1 MDKKRI
7 LFGAAYSKIEPL
19 GLLHL
24 GGLARDEGWERQYQ
38 LIKNHDFEPFFEKIK
53 EFKPNIVGFNI
64 YTGNHLQLFGA
75 YKRLKKDHP
84 NIQTMIGGPHATY
97 FPSESLKYGDYIVMS
112 EGFGSLRKIL
122 KGDIKPGIITQDSKE
137 KFPLPDRATFYE
149 EHHEHRDSYIK
160 SFITMTG
167 CPYKCTYCYNS
178 SEPKDIQAPPE
189 IIQKLEQGLLLPV
202 ISNKEEGCGSSR
214 GDSNETKD
222 YKLNKLGYGRLF
234 PFNVRSIDDVIA
246 ETREIAEK
254 WPTEILYC
262 QDDVHGFDTKDWLP
276 EFAERYPKEAGIPY
290 HAQIRWEMTKDKKR
304 LDLLR
309 DAGCLGLTLAIEAA
323 DPIIRK
329 EVLDR
334 GMPEE
339 LMFEGMEYLIK
350 NDFKIRTEQIMGLPY
365 GATTKPTKMNL
376 EADLEL
382 VELNVKLREISG
394 GPTMA
399 WSSTLAPYS
408 GTKLGLYAMENGH
421 YEELALNNDVPDTFF
436 EKSVLRF
443 PKEWVGPKLKEIK
456 NDEGVWLDE
465 SSLDKYREQNAEL
478 RRIFNFVTLVPE
490 GDKLA
495 ETYLKSNQDFSYDR
509 LGRETIEHLEK
520 LSGKNTDARKM
531 LSSISRAKKLINE
544 QLSNGSTIEGFDEL
558 APCFACIPSFEK
570 AIEKT
575 AEYARENKN
584 VLDPRVFSTAVRHHL
599 YENVLYSIKETPR
612 SNETIVERY
621 PPKL

>member
-1 MDKKRI
+1 MGKKRI

-24 GGLARDEGWERQYQ
+24 GGLAKDEGWEREYQ
-38 LIKNHDFEPFFEKIK
+38 LVKNHNFEPFFEKIK
-53 EFKPNIVGFNI
+53 EFKPDIVGFNI
-64 YTGNHLQLFGA
+64 YTGNHLQLFEA
-75 YKRLKKDHP
+75 YNRLKKDHP
-84 NIQTMIGGPHATY
+84 NIQTIIGGPHATY
-97 FPSESLKYGDYIVMS
+97 FPSESSKHGDYIVMS
-112 EGFGSLRKIL
+112 EGFHSLRKIL
-122 KGDIKPGIITQDSKE
+122 KGNTKPGIITMDLKE
-137 KFPLPDRATFYE
+137 KFPQPDRETFYN

-189 IIQKLEQGLLLPV
+189 IIEKIEMGLSLPV
-202 ISNKEEGCGSSR
+202 ISEKSGDCESSC
-214 GDSNETKD
+214 GDSSDSKD

-246 ETREIAEK
+246 ETREIAER

-262 QDDVHGFDTKDWLP
+262 QDDVHGFDVKDWLP

-304 LDLLR
+304 LDLLK
-309 DAGCLGLTLAIEAA
+309 DAGCSGLTLAIEAA

-339 LMFEGMEYLIK
+339 LMFEGMEYLTEH
-350 NDFKIRTEQIMGLPY
+350 DFKIRTEQITGLPY

-382 VELNVKLREISG
+382 VELNVRLREKAG

-399 WSSTLAPYS
+399 WSSTLAPYA

-421 YEELALNNDVPDTFF
+421 YEELSKNNDVPDTFF
-436 EKSVLRF
+436 ERSVLRF
-443 PKEWVGPKLKEIK
+443 PKEWVGPRLREIK
-456 NDEGVWLDE
+456 DNDEIWLDE
-465 SSLDKYREQNAEL
+465 GSLAKYREQNAEL

-495 ETYLKSNQDFSYDR
+495 KNYLKSNEDFSYDR

-520 LSGKNTDARKM
+520 LSEKNTNARKI
-531 LSSISRAKKLINE
+531 LSSISNAKKIIHE
-544 QLSNGSTIEGFDEL
+544 HSSNGNTIDGLNDL
-558 APCFACIPSFEK
+558 APCFACLPSFEK

-575 AEYARENKN
+575 VEYARENQN
-584 VLDPRVFSTAVRHHL
+584 ILDPQVFSTAVRHHL
-599 YENVLYSIKETPR
+599 YENVLYSTKNIPR
-612 SNETIVERY
+612 SNEVIVERY